1 MKGITRI
8 VATKEQLK
16 AALKERADIIVITEE
31 GLARNV
37 KAAKGVKKAVV
48 VGILAGTGIA
58 ATNAWNPVGWA
69 GIGIAA
75 GITAAGASV
84 AITAI
89 LALTFL
95 GSLFMIMYND
105 YEAEGKAG
113 GKARAK
119 STVSSTDG
127 KEMPSASL
135 DKSAS
140 GEFEFKLFRRKTS

>member
-1 MKGITRI
+1 MTGITRR

-16 AALKERADIIVITEE
+16 AALKERADVIVITDE

-37 KAAKGVKKAVV
+37 RLAKGVRKGVV
-48 VGILAGTGIA
+48 VGVLAGVGIV

-69 GIGIAA
+69 GAGITA

-113 GKARAK
+113 GKVGLK
-119 STVSSTDG
+119 STVASSDG

-135 DKSAS
+135 NKSAS
-140 GEFEFKLFRRKTS
+140 GNFEFKLTRRKTS

>member
-1 MKGITRI
+1 MTGITRR

-16 AALKERADIIVITEE
+16 AALQERADVILITDES
-31 GLARNV
+31 LARNV
-37 KAAKGVKKAVV
+37 RLAKGVKKGAVAGV
-48 VGILAGTGIA
+48 LAGAGIV

-69 GIGIAA
+69 GAGIAA

-105 YEAEGKAG
+105 YEAEGKIG
-113 GKARAK
+113 GKVGVK
-119 STVSSTDG
+119 SKVSSSDG
-127 KEMPSASL
+127 KESPSASL

-140 GEFEFKLFRRKTS
+140 GDFEFKLFRRKAS

>member
-1 MKGITRI
+1 MAEITRR

-16 AALKERADIIVITEE
+16 SALKERADVIVITDV

-37 KAAKGVKKAVV
+37 RIAKGAKK
-48 VGILAGTGIA
+48 GIVIGVLAGAGIA
-58 ATNAWNPVGWA
+58 AANAWNPVGWA
-69 GIGIAA
+69 GAGIAA
-75 GITAAGASV
+75 GLTAAGASV
-84 AITAI
+84 AVTAI

-113 GKARAK
+113 GKAGVK
-119 STVSSTDG
+119 STIASG
-127 KEMPSASL
+127 GEKGAPSASI

-140 GEFEFKLFRRKTS
+140 GDFSFKLTRRKTV